1 MSDYSKSPLDVLVAN
16 QAKGY
21 IGLHLE
27 QAVPLLDRDLNL
39 LQDLIYATVRSVFAR
54 YIGNGIPEGADG
66 FAIQASATPQD
77 FVIKAA
83 AAGPGTYMAGGV
95 EVAIAADTD
104 YISQNAIALTTP
116 AASRTDIVYLDISFS
131 EVDGTVDVDLN
142 NSGDVGMETSVRVK
156 PVWIVRVAEGAP
168 MPGAPAGHVYT
179 PLAQLSRTA
188 GNNTITAGMITDLRQ
203 SRMTVSRLAQR
214 LATME
219 TLLLLPAFAPSPNQF
234 TPKIGAPG
242 TNVTLFGNVF
252 NLQPVSVRFGGA
264 AASIVGTPAANQIIV
279 TVPNVAPQAS
289 TITVQTAGGTATS
302 VDTFQIV
309 PPAPTF
315 NASPNQFTPK
325 LGAPGINV
333 TLLGNNFNAGAV
345 KVLFGTTAAAIVG
358 PPTAGQIVATVP
370 NMAVGAVAITVQTGG
385 GQVTS
390 VDTFNVT

>member
-1 MSDYSKSPLDVLVAN
+1 MADYSKSPLDVLTAN
-16 QAKGY
+16 RAKGY
-21 IGLHLE
+21 IGLHIE
-27 QAVPLLDRDLNL
+27 QAAPLLDRDLNL
-39 LQDLIYATVRSVFAR
+39 LQDLIYATVRSVFTR

-77 FVIKAA
+77 FTIKAT
-83 AAGPGTYMAGGV
+83 AAGPGTYMAGGI

-104 YISQNAIALTTP
+104 YISQNSTALTTP
-116 AASRTDIVYLDISFS
+116 AAARTDIVYLDVSLAEI
-131 EVDGTVDVDLN
+131 DGTTHADLN

-156 PVWIVRVAEGAP
+156 PAWIVRVAEGTP
-168 MPGAPAGHVYT
+168 MPAAPPGHVYT
-179 PLAQLSRTA
+179 PLAQLNRTA
-188 GNNTITAGMITDLRQ
+188 GSNTITAGMITDLRQ

-214 LATME
+214 IATME
-219 TLLLLPAFAPSPNQF
+219 TLLLLPAFVPSPNQF

-252 NLQPVSVRFGGA
+252 NLQPVSVQFGA
-264 AASIVGTPAANQIIV
+264 AVAQIAGTPTANQIQV
-279 TVPNVAPQAS
+279 AVPNVAPQAS

-309 PPAPTF
+309 PPAPIF

-325 LGAPGINV
+325 LGAPGISV
-333 TLLGNNFNAGAV
+333 TLFGSNFNAGTV
-345 KVLFGTTAAAIVG
+345 KVLFGTTATTLVG
-358 PPTAGQIVATVP
+358 PPTASQIVATVP

-385 GQVTS
+385 GQTTS